1 MRIILAKQIEF
12 LNNNYWT
19 GLDEIN
25 SFPYNNNAQFCEIDL
40 LLLEVIFEAEYKCI
54 VSSNYTFLFNS
65 NLEKK
70 YLE

>member
-40 LLLEVIFEAEYKCI
+40 LLLEVIFEA
-54 VSSNYTFLFNS
+54 
-65 NLEKK
+65 
-70 YLE
+70 